1 MASMTHRRI
10 VVLLVVAFVAGS
22 CTANQP
28 KPSSTSSP
36 ALNAASAEL
45 LPETVDTLPDVDLSA
60 YGRLLAQL
68 RGTPVVVN
76 VWASWCEPCKAEAPA
91 LVQAALKYGA
101 EVQFI
106 GLDVQDVRDSA
117 LQYIRRY
124 QLPFPSL
131 FDPTL
136 AIGTSLGL
144 IGPPGTFFYDRD
156 GTLVDSIRGQIS
168 ATQLEKSI
176 ARIRL

>member
-1 MASMTHRRI
+1 MTSMTPRRI
-10 VVLLVVAFVAGS
+10 VVVLVVALVAAS
-22 CTANQP
+22 CTADRS
-28 KPSSTSSP
+28 KPSYVSSP
-36 ALNAASAEL
+36 ALNATSAAL
-45 LPETVDTLPDVDLSA
+45 LPETVDALPDVDPTTYA
-60 YGRLLAQL
+60 QLLAQL
-68 RGTPVVVN
+68 EGTPVVVN

-91 LVQAALKYGA
+91 LVQAAQKYGA

-117 LQYIRRY
+117 VQYIRRY

-131 FDPTL
+131 FDPPL
-136 AIGTSLGL
+136 AIGTQLGL
-144 IGPPGTFFYDRD
+144 LGPPGTFFYDRN

-176 ARIRL
+176 ARILG